1 MICLCL
7 CDVSLNQGQYKLLQK
22 PNHWLKAQELVEL
35 EIKKLEIQKLNVQ
48 ELEVKENKIRNTCQ
62 MVILGG
68 KVWMA
73 DTSGAGV

>member
-1 MICLCL
+1 M
-7 CDVSLNQGQYKLLQK
+7 
-22 PNHWLKAQELVEL
+22 ELD
-35 EIKKLEIQKLNVQ
+35 IKKLEIQKLNVQ